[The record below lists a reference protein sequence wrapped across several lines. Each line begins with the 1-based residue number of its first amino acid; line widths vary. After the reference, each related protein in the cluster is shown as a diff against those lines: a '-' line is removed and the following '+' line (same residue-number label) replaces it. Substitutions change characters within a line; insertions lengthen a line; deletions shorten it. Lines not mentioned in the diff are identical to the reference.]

1 MVVAVELRADLD
13 RAAGRALLAVDVD
26 NVGIGALVGVGVCH
40 PCAEVFHLRF
50 ARTVIRDIRSVQIE
64 RDTLCR
70 VAHILE
76 VALELPKVH
85 NGIFLAVEFL
95 LIEVFKF
102 LFTQVK
108 IKAAPIA
115 FACFSGFHRFVNINR
130 EGVKNLFALLIGGY
144 LELERDGFP
153 VLVEG
158 ALLALDVL
166 VYTAENPVGFQCVRR
181 NLDQSGLSC
190 YLSFK
195 RVFRGAGSLVCDL
208 IATVAKLNLVG
219 CLDGDA
225 CANVQTIFQCDF
237 VSINRIIVAADDVQ
251 ITLSACEL
259 VGQNDI
265 REVQLAA
272 VSYGDLVL
280 NHVALFDFYLRIGR
294 IQRFAVTGHVCD
306 GLCNRQPGHSLVIK
320 LEDVLLRLQNKI
332 AADSV
337 ALSIFVEHIALRF
350 IGGFLGFRREVIAN
364 LSIRLSAIC
373 CFRRI
378 ATVCLHQVIRNGKR
392 CVCGLVLCEGPLAV
406 ERLAALGHGVRVSG
420 NLGLRAEIIVRIPA
434 DEGPLAFVY
443 SISNLCEA
451 ARKRYVGT
459 CFHFVAVSRVVLAQ
473 DILRKRRD
481 RIVAALELIAQ
492 LVLRVHG
499 HAGPPTD
506 EGHVLIAHRVGGASH
521 LNTVHM
527 PAGEGVR
534 GAANLLR
541 ILLRVANSYRIA
553 CVISGAIRIGQV
565 LLQIIGQTSFEF
577 IRNAVRFFNRGFV
590 TNVFVQR
597 IH

>member
-1 MVVAVELRADLD
+1 MVVAVELRTDLD

-40 PCAEVFHLRF
+40 PCAEVFHHRF

-76 VALELPKVH
+76 VALDLPKVH
-85 NGIFLAVEFL
+85 NGIFFAVEFL

-115 FACFSGFHRFVNINR
+115 FACFSGFYRFVNINR

-144 LELERDGFP
+144 LELERDSFP

-166 VYTAENPVGFQCVRR
+166 VCTAENPVGFQCVRR
-181 NLDQSGLSC
+181 DSDQSGLSC
-190 YLSFK
+190 YIAAK

-208 IATVAKLNLVG
+208 IAAVAKLDLVG

-225 CANVQTIFQCDF
+225 CVNVQIIFQYDF
-237 VSINRIIVAADDVQ
+237 VSINRIIIAADDVQ

-294 IQRFAVTGHVCD
+294 IQPFAVTGHVFD
-306 GLCNRQPGHSLVIK
+306 GLCNRQPGHSLIIK
-320 LEDVLLRLQNKI
+320 LEYVPIRVQNKI
-332 AADSV
+332 ASDSV
-337 ALSIFVEHIALRF
+337 VGAIIELVALVI
-350 IGGFLGFRREVIAN
+350 IGGFHGLRREVLAN
-364 LSIRLSAIC
+364 LSIRRSAIC

-378 ATVCLHQVIRNGKR
+378 ATVCLHQVIRNGKL
-392 CVCGLVLCEGPLAV
+392 CVCGLVRFEGPLAV
-406 ERLAALGHGVRVSG
+406 ERLAAFG
-420 NLGLRAEIIVRIPA
+420 NLIAVACDSLRQTFVLEPA
-434 DEGPLAFVY
+434 AEGPLAFVPFVINRFGIVGKLH
-443 SISNLCEA
+443 SRANFLRHIVRHRGHIAS
-451 ARKRYVGT
+451 RK
-459 CFHFVAVSRVVLAQ
+459 VLA
-473 DILRKRRD
+473 IRT
-481 RIVAALELIAQ
+481 ALELEAQ
-492 LVLRVHG
+492 RCRLGLLLFLRPL
-499 HAGPPTD
+499 AD
-506 EGHVLIAHRVGGASH
+506 EGHVCLVHRVGVANH
-521 LNTVHM
+521 HVVHI
-527 PAGEGVR
+527 PAGEGVIGVVNR
-534 GAANLLR
+534 RRL
-541 ILLRVANSYRIA
+541 LLRVENIYRVA
-553 CVISGAIRIGQV
+553 FVISAGIFIGQIF
-565 LLQIIGQTSFEF
+565 LQLIGQTGFEF
-577 IRNAVRFFNRGFV
+577 ILNAVRFFNRDNHCI
-590 TNVFVQR
+590 TVFFP
-597 IH
+597 IHCAIRY